1 MVGVGYRNVLLE
13 NMKPNS
19 ATVELADLFPKSTF
33 YRRRT
38 ITNRSWS
45 PDVPKSLYDE

>member
-19 ATVELADLFPKSTF
+19 ATVELADHQKVRF
-33 YRRRT
+33 
-38 ITNRSWS
+38 IE
-45 PDVPKSLYDE
+45 DVQ